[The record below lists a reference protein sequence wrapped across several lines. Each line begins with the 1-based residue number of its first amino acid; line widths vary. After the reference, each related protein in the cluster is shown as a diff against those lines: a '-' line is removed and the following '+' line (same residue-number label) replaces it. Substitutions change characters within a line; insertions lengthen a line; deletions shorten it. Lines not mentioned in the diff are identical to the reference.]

1 MKLTWNHD
9 YASGN
14 AFGIGRGNDSA
25 RGNCPLTLGGVPRRE
40 IISTRTEIGIERGR
54 VGEVLSAEMLESI
67 FEGLDQWS
75 LSSGGWGGEE
85 RRGPFS
91 VFGVGLQ
98 RPGESSQGTG
108 SETGIGGYG
117 MQVDGLK
124 TGEEDVI
131 ANEISQPSVATT
143 QSPAV
148 STTTTTPYLLY
159 RDESPSDTGYTIEQP
174 ITSTALPETE
184 LIHHWVIFLSQNM
197 LLIDT
202 PDNPCRTVF
211 MPLALQGLDTS
222 SPAHLAVFHAICA
235 ASAFSLSYL
244 RNDARYH
251 SSAVRHDQHA
261 LRLLR
266 RHLLHGGRLD
276 EPTLAAAL
284 TCITGEAMSGR
295 KGRWRAHVVGVLGLL
310 EREISRSWIRSSTA
324 TPLIQSCLSLST
336 LCRLRV
342 PRELVALF
350 RGVDPQERDCYLER
364 AHGVT
369 RNLVEFLAD
378 VNDIKEV
385 RSRVSPAELDQL
397 ELRLYLNFPRVSA
410 DTHKSEV
417 VQHALN
423 SFYYATVIYFRRTLK
438 GACVADVRDLV
449 EKAVQDLEAVEAQGS
464 ACGSAYNWASFVVA
478 AECDQPDLQ
487 ARMLNCFDRKR
498 RHGIRNIDRLREFVR
513 IVWERRV
520 STGVDIHWQDL
531 ADEFEFDIMFV

>member
-9 YASGN
+9 YASGK
-14 AFGIGRGNDSA
+14 ASGIGRGNEGG
-25 RGNCPLTLGGVPRRE
+25 RGNWPPGGVPRRE
-40 IISTRTEIGIERGR
+40 IMSNRTGIGIDREWR
-54 VGEVLSAEMLESI
+54 GEVLSAEMLDGI

-75 LSSGGWGGEE
+75 LSSGGLRGEE

-91 VFGVGLQ
+91 VFGVELQ
-98 RPGESSQGTG
+98 SSGERSQ
-108 SETGIGGYG
+108 GIGGETIVSG
-117 MQVDGLK
+117 DGVQVGGLD
-124 TGEEDVI
+124 TEEDGI
-131 ANEISQPSVATT
+131 ADEISQPPVPATESST
-143 QSPAV
+143 V
-148 STTTTTPYLLY
+148 STKTTTPDLAY
-159 RDESPSDTGYTIEQP
+159 RDESPSDTEYNIERP
-174 ITSTALPETE
+174 ITSTALLETE

-222 SPAHLAVFHAICA
+222 SPAHLAVFHTICA

-244 RNDARYH
+244 CNDARYH

-261 LRLLR
+261 LYLLR
-266 RHLLHGGRLD
+266 QHLLRGGRLD

-310 EREISRSWIRSSTA
+310 EREISRSWIRSPTA

-342 PRELVALF
+342 PQELAALF
-350 RGVDPQERDCYLER
+350 RGVGPQERDCYLER

-369 RNLVEFLAD
+369 RGLVEFLAD
-378 VNDIKEV
+378 VNDIKAA
-385 RSRVSPAELDQL
+385 RSHVSSVELDQL
-397 ELRLYLNFPRVSA
+397 ELRLYLNFPRASTS
-410 DTHKSEV
+410 THKLEV

-423 SFYYATVIYFRRTLK
+423 SFYYATVIYFRRTLRR
-438 GACVADVRDLV
+438 ACVADVRDLV
-449 EKAVQDLEAVEAQGS
+449 EKAVHDLEAVEAEGS

-478 AECDQPDLQ
+478 AECDQPELQ

-498 RHGIRNIDRLREFVR
+498 RHGIKNIDQLREFVR

-520 STGVDIHWQDL
+520 FTGLDLHWQDL